1 MDAQLKQRDARGL
14 ASAWLEAGPE
24 TVGDATPILLLIHG
38 FPDAAQS
45 WSFQIDALKDRYTV
59 VAPFVRGA
67 GPSEKSD
74 RVRRYSPDAVAL
86 DVLEILKEV
95 DPGGNRPIITVGHD
109 LGCVHAWHL
118 AELLQSRAKGVVL
131 INGLTVSQMAR
142 RLTKPAQ
149 LKKSWYIFLMQVPI
163 LPELLARTASAPLL
177 RFAHALGG
185 LPVDLEPDIGDAKGV
200 MLGPLNQYRAFVR
213 EIPRALRRSSK
224 RLACPVLALWGAND
238 AFLMAPRRDELERE
252 AEHVTVRILP
262 GNHWLHRQDH
272 ARVNKL
278 LEEFVAK
285 NGVKA

>member
-24 TVGDATPILLLIHG
+24 AATDATPILLMMHG

-45 WSFQIDALKDRYTV
+45 WSFQIDALKDRYTI
-59 VAPFVRGA
+59 VAPFVRGT

-74 RVRRYSPDAVAL
+74 QVRRYSPDAVAL
-86 DVLEILKEV
+86 DVLEILKDV
-95 DPGGNRPIITVGHD
+95 DPGGKRPIITVGHD

-163 LPELLARTASAPLL
+163 LPELLARTASVPLL
-177 RFAHALGG
+177 RFAHARGG
-185 LPVDLEPDIGDAKGV
+185 LPAGLRPAIESAKSV
-200 MLGPLNQYRAFVR
+200 MLGPLNQYRAFMR
-213 EIPRALRRSSK
+213 DIPRALRRSSK
-224 RLACPVLALWGAND
+224 RLACPVLALWGASD
-238 AFLMAPRRDELERE
+238 AFVVAPRRDELERE
-252 AEHVTVRILP
+252 AEDVTVRILP

-272 ARVNKL
+272 ERVNRL
-278 LEEFVAK
+278 LEEFIAR
-285 NGVKA
+285 NGVKV